1 MDLEEA
7 LDATP
12 SANLRARERMPN
24 AEVRAKC
31 SDKITRRLCLGMSD
45 IITVSLASVLLAP

>member
-31 SDKITRRLCLGMSD
+31 SDEITRRLCLGMSD